1 PCAPPISESQGHRS
15 PPAEQRPHGRSWWPV
30 RAPPGL
36 PVAGT
41 GDARSAHRTGRAADG
56 GRRAARGAR
65 PPAEDAGRSAEAVP
79 DPRIRPPV
87 EPGSVAAGGSGGAL
101 SVRARSRQYVLWR
114 DQRYGIAEGVED
126 RFDDGK
132 RVWSGGS
139 AGITHGTAGTRPA
152 RAPARRG
159 DARRRGNDRLRGGGA
174 RPVEAARS
182 IDVVGL
188 RR

>member
-1 PCAPPISESQGHRS
+1 
-15 PPAEQRPHGRSWWPV
+15 RPHGRSWWAGASTPGPTGCRDGRRPV
-30 RAPPGL
+30 GAPHGPG
-36 PVAGT
+36 
-41 GDARSAHRTGRAADG
+41 G

-132 RVWSGGS
+132 RVWSGG
-139 AGITHGTAGTRPA
+139 
-152 RAPARRG
+152 
-159 DARRRGNDRLRGGGA
+159 
-174 RPVEAARS
+174 
-182 IDVVGL
+182 
-188 RR
+188 